1 MKFTLENTQQYNSK
15 QLLELWCKLSGGPV
29 PRCLADLAAVFLS
42 AVAERNGAGAVE
54 GWRRTMPSAYDL
66 ICVAQRTIGGDYGA
80 PIDISCDSLGQLWIL
95 RYEITKR
102 YMQPSLPRVSR
113 PFISTGIHIHRTK
126 EYTATVS
133 ALYVD
138 FDDDDLMKMLL
149 PPVTRTGVEAVDR
162 YLKAANA
169 KLISDD
175 MDVIHKNMVPA
186 LGQMLGWLLAQP
198 QVKPLLDLVAQEV
211 VN

>member
-15 QLLELWCKLSGGPV
+15 QLLKLWCQLSGGSV
-29 PRCLADLAAVFLS
+29 PLCLADLAAVFLS
-42 AVAERNGAGAVE
+42 AVAGRYGAGAVE
-54 GWRRTMPSAYDL
+54 GWWRTMPSAYDL
-66 ICVAQRTIGGDYGA
+66 ICVAQRTIGDNAA

-95 RYEITKR
+95 RYEIAKS

-126 EYTATVS
+126 ENTATVS
-133 ALYVD
+133 TLYVD

-175 MDVIHKNMVPA
+175 MDVIHKNMVPE

-198 QVKPLLDLVAQEV
+198 QVKPLLELVAQEV